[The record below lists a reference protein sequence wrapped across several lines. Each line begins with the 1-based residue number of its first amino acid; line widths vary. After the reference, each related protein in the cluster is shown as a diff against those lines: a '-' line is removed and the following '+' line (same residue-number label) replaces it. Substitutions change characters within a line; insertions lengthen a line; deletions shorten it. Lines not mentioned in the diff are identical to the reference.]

1 MPLKDK
7 LIKILGINKAVL
19 ALSAARMTDA
29 IGNSILFIIIPL
41 YVAQIPTAH
50 IDLAIPVLVGI
61 LISLF
66 GFIISIFQ
74 PIMGAISD
82 KLNKRKGLIL
92 IGLGLIAVSTWLFV
106 FAESFTDLLILRI
119 LQGFGVA
126 LTIPA
131 SMSLMTAV
139 TEKESRGGSMGVF
152 SSFRMI
158 GFAVGPVLGG
168 YLQVYFGFD
177 AAFYTGA
184 GLILVSML
192 LVQLWVKEVKIEP
205 ADFSKKGYSIFDAS
219 LYGSGIMSGAIAVF
233 VMACCFSMV
242 TTLENAFNARLDMT
256 AIGFSIAFS
265 MLIIGRLIF
274 QVPLGYLSD
283 NYGRKPFILSGL
295 AVMAISTILLGEV
308 QTMTQLIVLRLI
320 QGVASAGV
328 VAPVFALAADL
339 SKTGGEGR
347 QMSVITM
354 GLGLGIAVG
363 PLLAGLL
370 AVFFFEL
377 PFIVIGLLTL
387 AGTAVVYKYM
397 PETVQKEAVLFSE

>member
-1 MPLKDK
+1 MVPPKDK
-7 LIKILGINKAVL
+7 IAEVLGLNKAVL

-50 IDLAIPVLVGI
+50 IDLPVPVLVGI

-74 PIMGAISD
+74 PFMGALSD
-82 KLNKRKGLIL
+82 KLNMRKGLIL
-92 IGLGLIAVSTWLFV
+92 IGLGLIALSTWLFI
-106 FAESFTDLLILRI
+106 FADSFIYLLVLRI

-131 SMSLMTAV
+131 SMSLMTAI
-139 TEKESRGGSMGVF
+139 TEQESRGGSMGVF

-158 GFAVGPVLGG
+158 GFAVGPLLGG

-184 GLILVSML
+184 ALILLSLL
-192 LVQLWVKEVKIEP
+192 LVQWWVDEVKIAPEE
-205 ADFSKKGYSIFDAS
+205 SKARFSIFDKS
-219 LYGSGIMSGAIAVF
+219 LYNTGIVSGALAVF
-233 VMACCFSMV
+233 VTACCFAMV

-265 MLIIGRLIF
+265 TLIIGRLIF
-274 QVPLGYLSD
+274 QVPLGYFSD
-283 NYGRKPFILSGL
+283 QYGRRPFILSGL
-295 AVMAISTILLGEV
+295 VLMAVSTILLGEV
-308 QTMTQLIVLRLI
+308 QTMTQMIILRLV
-320 QGVASAGV
+320 QGIASAGV

-339 SKTGGEGR
+339 SKSGGEGR
-347 QMSVITM
+347 QLSIVTM

-363 PLLAGLL
+363 PLLAGIL
-370 AVFFFEL
+370 AVFFFAL

-387 AGTAVVYKYM
+387 AGTVAVYKYM
-397 PETVQKEAVLFSE
+397 PESVGA

>member
-1 MPLKDK
+1 MPPKDK
-7 LIKILGINKAVL
+7 IAEALGLNKAVL

-50 IDLAIPVLVGI
+50 IDLPVPVLVGI

-74 PIMGAISD
+74 PFMGALSD
-82 KLNKRKGLIL
+82 KLNMRKGLIL
-92 IGLGLIAVSTWLFV
+92 IGLALIAISTWLFI
-106 FAESFTDLLILRI
+106 FADSFIYLLILRI

-131 SMSLMTAV
+131 SMSLMTAI
-139 TEKESRGGSMGVF
+139 TKQASRGGSMGVF

-158 GFAVGPVLGG
+158 GFAVGPLVGG

-184 GLILVSML
+184 ALILLSMI
-192 LVQLWVKEVKIEP
+192 LVQWWVDEVKIAPEE
-205 ADFSKKGYSIFDAS
+205 SKTRFSIFDKS
-219 LYGSGIMSGAIAVF
+219 LYNTGIVSGAIAVF
-233 VMACCFSMV
+233 AIACCFSMV

-265 MLIIGRLIF
+265 TLIIGRLIF
-274 QVPLGYLSD
+274 QVPLGYFSD
-283 NYGRKPFILSGL
+283 RHGRRPFILSGL
-295 AVMAISTILLGEV
+295 VLMAVSTILLGEV
-308 QTMTQLIVLRLI
+308 QTMTQMIILRLV
-320 QGVASAGV
+320 QGIASAGV

-347 QMSVITM
+347 QLSIVTM

-370 AVFFFEL
+370 AVFFFAL

-387 AGTAVVYKYM
+387 AGAAVVYKYM
-397 PETVQKEAVLFSE
+397 PESVSI